1 MKKISRRSFVKAAG
15 SAAVL
20 SMLAACG
27 GSSSSTAASTAS
39 TAASTAGAS
48 SAAAASFGPDTQAIV
63 DRGVLKVGVK
73 NAVQGFSFQDTLTG
87 EYKGLEDSL
96 AEMIAEYLGVD
107 VEFTTVTAATRGEL
121 LDSGDIDAV
130 LATFTITEERK
141 KSWDFT
147 TPYYTDYVSVLV
159 EDSNGIKDL
168 ADLKDKVVGVSSG
181 STSARALV
189 KAMIDAGVLD
199 GANFDADTFNADTWK
214 EGISFRQYDD
224 YPAISTA
231 LSADEVQGFCV
242 DKSILAIYKTE
253 GRSYVDAEFSP
264 AGVRRRHQE
273 GQRFLRRVRR
283 AGARAGW
290 PMVRWTSLI
299 KENGL
304 ELNRP
309 VVAIE
314 GIERERSVCH
324 VWFIFDGRMEQRFG
338 TISDSF
344 LLGLG
349 NTLQTAVCALA
360 LAFTIGALL
369 GLMATS
375 GNQILKFVARVYVEF
390 MQNTPLLLQLCFLY
404 YALAFAG
411 LSLGVIRTGIIA
423 LGVYTGAYMG
433 EVVRAAIEA
442 VPKGQF
448 EAAQAQG
455 FNYLQRMGY
464 IILPQ
469 SIPVMLPPMVNQV
482 VNLFKNTSCLYIV
495 GGADLISVTY
505 SFVTGA
511 STGGAY
517 APAYIVCGL
526 IFFVV
531 CFPLSTLATRWEA
544 SLKARKG
551 RVNTTLKTAAKV
563 ELKEAA

>member
-73 NAVQGFSFQDTLTG
+73 NAVQGFS
-87 EYKGLEDSL
+87 LEDSL
-96 AEMIAEYLGVD
+96 AEMIAEDLGVD

-168 ADLKDKVVGVSSG
+168 AGLKDKVVGVSSG

-231 LSADEVQGFCV
+231 LSANEIQGFCV
-242 DKSILAIYKTE
+242 DKSILAIYKTD

-264 AGVRRRHQE
+264 QE
-273 GQRFLRRVRR
+273 YGIATKKGSDFSTLCDELVQ
-283 AGARAGW
+283 GW
-290 PMVRWTSLI
+290 LADGTVESLI

-304 ELNRP
+304 
-309 VVAIE
+309 
-314 GIERERSVCH
+314 S
-324 VWFIFDGRMEQRFG
+324 
-338 TISDSF
+338 
-344 LLGLG
+344 
-349 NTLQTAVCALA
+349 
-360 LAFTIGALL
+360 
-369 GLMATS
+369 
-375 GNQILKFVARVYVEF
+375 
-390 MQNTPLLLQLCFLY
+390 
-404 YALAFAG
+404 
-411 LSLGVIRTGIIA
+411 
-423 LGVYTGAYMG
+423 
-433 EVVRAAIEA
+433 
-442 VPKGQF
+442 
-448 EAAQAQG
+448 
-455 FNYLQRMGY
+455 
-464 IILPQ
+464 
-469 SIPVMLPPMVNQV
+469 
-482 VNLFKNTSCLYIV
+482 
-495 GGADLISVTY
+495 
-505 SFVTGA
+505 
-511 STGGAY
+511 
-517 APAYIVCGL
+517 
-526 IFFVV
+526 
-531 CFPLSTLATRWEA
+531 
-544 SLKARKG
+544 
-551 RVNTTLKTAAKV
+551 
-563 ELKEAA
+563 